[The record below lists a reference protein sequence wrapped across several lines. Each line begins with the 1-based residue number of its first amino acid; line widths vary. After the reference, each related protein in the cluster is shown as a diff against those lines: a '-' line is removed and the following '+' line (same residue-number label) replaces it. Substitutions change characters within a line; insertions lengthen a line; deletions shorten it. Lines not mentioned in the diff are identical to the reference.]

1 MRPRPA
7 KRCPRGPKKVPRAGP
22 GPPKRSQE
30 PPDSAPK
37 PAKRAQRV
45 APTPP
50 KPRSTSPKTGFEH
63 NFCGKLCLAGSGCDF
78 ISFFAL
84 RATRATC
91 ENHRKTLV
99 FPRFLRIRSL
109 REKQARAHQKTLKK
123 KAPGPKNPARTVP
136 KPIKFEPGTPRD
148 APKPS
153 KSDNKRCK
161 IRKMRPRSAQEPK
174 MTPTWLSRGLT
185 NFGSV
190 GRLGPP

>member
-1 MRPRPA
+1 MRPRPP

-30 PPDSAPK
+30 PPNSAPK

-63 NFCGKLCLAGSGCDF
+63 NFCGKLCLAGFGCDF
-78 ISFFAL
+78 ISLFAL

-109 REKQARAHQKTLKK
+109 CEKQARAHQKTLKN
-123 KAPGPKNPARTVP
+123 KAPGPP
-136 KPIKFEPGTPRD
+136 KPCPDRPKTRQIRARNAPRRTKTVQERQQTQQD
-148 APKPS
+148 TQNAAK
-153 KSDNKRCK
+153 K
-161 IRKMRPRSAQEPK
+161 RPRAENSPLGR
-174 MTPTWLSRGLT
+174 PTWR
-185 NFGSV
+185 NKV
-190 GRLGPP
+190 